1 MQRQISTRPKG
12 LVSSKCIEQDD
23 DSDEFLTSASSS
35 AAYESNKHK
44 QHSALAL
51 SAAAPSS
58 SSSSAVFS
66 KNSNMVSPD
75 YSLSG
80 NGNSNSS
87 NNLSGRGNINSNIS
101 SNFNIS
107 STTTITTSGGL
118 SSNNAMNIYGTLPKQ
133 HSSLPSA
140 SSSGIYTSSDITSTD
155 HITSSYYK
163 EFNTADGG
171 NNSNSS
177 SGVSSMAGSTSSY
190 DFYTQQR
197 SRPGHNYNT
206 IGTYKVQYSST
217 NPFFDAI
224 EPQQMHYAQRSPYNF
239 GSNGDDYDDLK

>member
-1 MQRQISTRPKG
+1 
-12 LVSSKCIEQDD
+12 
-23 DSDEFLTSASSS
+23 
-35 AAYESNKHK
+35 
-44 QHSALAL
+44 
-51 SAAAPSS
+51 
-58 SSSSAVFS
+58 
-66 KNSNMVSPD
+66 MVSPD
-75 YSLSG
+75 FSISG
-80 NGNSNSS
+80 NNSNSS
-87 NNLSGRGNINSNIS
+87 NNLSSRGNINSNTSTNYNI
-101 SNFNIS
+101 IS

-140 SSSGIYTSSDITSTD
+140 SSSGIFTSSDITSTD

-163 EFNTADGG
+163 EFNTGDGG
-171 NNSNSS
+171 NSNSS

-197 SRPGHNYNT
+197 PSTGGGHHRSGHNYNT

-224 EPQQMHYAQRSPYNF
+224 EPQQIQQQQPQLHSQRSPYNF
-239 GSNGDDYDDLK
+239 GGSNGDEYDDLK